1 MPRALPNP
9 PFPCFHR
16 LSLRFSPH
24 RTKHLCWAA
33 HEPVPPPVQFSSSP
47 SPLPSKR
54 GVIFKITPFVLQRRW
69 AGWVLGAW
77 RPKGFRSS
85 HSLPPT
91 SPPHLHLH
99 LHLLVCVLSSG
110 LKPKKKN
117 NIWCEKTLLQVNSGF
132 QPSLEVHR
140 LYRAPPLELCQR
152 RLSGHPGVVE
162 ATWAS

>member
-1 MPRALPNP
+1 MLPHRPNLDSSSFEEYLLSALQVPLVLTNCGILPHATSPAKP
-9 PFPCFHR
+9 PFPLFCFHR

-110 LKPKKKN
+110 LKPKKRTTFGVRK
-117 NIWCEKTLLQVNSGF
+117 
-132 QPSLEVHR
+132 
-140 LYRAPPLELCQR
+140 
-152 RLSGHPGVVE
+152 LSCR
-162 ATWAS
+162 